1 MTLAASTTRTVRPR
15 HQCGGRRRLLPR
27 ILLAKLVALFF
38 IVHPGSCATFNSRKF
53 LTQRY
58 PNRDVI
64 PACLLHQQQQ
74 QQQRRRDATN
84 VLAGAPAAAG
94 SSSSSP
100 LFIRTPAIS
109 PCSSSSSRMTPR
121 SFAPQVARPVVIG
134 SFVSELESSNMD
146 RRRNGVKHQLQQQA
160 SQLLSSN
167 LFQSSNNNNNNNKA
181 PATGITTRKMTSVH
195 SGATSSSSSS
205 LNMGG
210 LFQKS
215 AATMVDVYDGVL
227 SFVGS
232 RIVTT
237 EMTFNKAFSAVSSS
251 MVAPL
256 AATME
261 GEEQEARRR
270 SNNSQPQ
277 LSVRPTGGSS
287 GSSFGPPLSSS
298 FSTSSL
304 VGYLDVDPFEKSKK
318 HFKRNTSLAKLL
330 L

>member
-1 MTLAASTTRTVRPR
+1 MTLAASTTMTVRPR
-15 HQCGGRRRLLPR
+15 HQGGGRRLLPR

-94 SSSSSP
+94 SSSFP
-100 LFIRTPAIS
+100 LFIRIPATS
-109 PCSSSSSRMTPR
+109 PSSSSSSMTPR
-121 SFAPQVARPVVIG
+121 TFASQVARPVVIG

-167 LFQSSNNNNNNNKA
+167 LFQSSNNNNNKA
-181 PATGITTRKMTSVH
+181 PATGITTRKVTSVP
-195 SGATSSSSSS
+195 SSSSSSSFSSSS

-256 AATME
+256 AAAME
-261 GEEQEARRR
+261 GGEQEARMR
-270 SNNSQPQ
+270 SNSQPQ
-277 LSVRPTGGSS
+277 SSERPRGESS
-287 GSSFGPPLSSS
+287 SSSFGPPLSSS